1 MPDGVHLRADNSL
14 RSKIRPGHGGSGLTA
29 NAVGGNRQHLSVNWK
44 SSGWMRRGLARIP
57 LLVRRGGCGIKKIS
71 AKPTLPPQT
80 GWSLTRNV
88 TCERPLFLDG
98 RPYRACAGSARR
110 PLRIRWL
117 RGIFLMSRPPL
128 LTRPHEE
135 GICNTL
141 LVQHLMHEGD
151 RNRSLADGRCDAF
164 DIAASDVADSE
175 HSGQARFEQMRIPE
189 QRPMRSHQVFF

>member
-1 MPDGVHLRADNSL
+1 MRSGRLQMVLPKLQKMRDCAFSRVLQHSPEGKRDVPDGVHLRADNSL

-29 NAVGGNRQHLSVNWK
+29 
-44 SSGWMRRGLARIP
+44 
-57 LLVRRGGCGIKKIS
+57 
-71 AKPTLPPQT
+71 
-80 GWSLTRNV
+80 
-88 TCERPLFLDG
+88 
-98 RPYRACAGSARR
+98 
-110 PLRIRWL
+110 
-117 RGIFLMSRPPL
+117 
-128 LTRPHEE
+128 
-135 GICNTL
+135 NTL